1 MDRAVLLQHLAQAER
16 HVAEGDQHLLRQEEL
31 IAELDRDGH
40 DTEKARVILDTLRE
54 TQAFAST
61 RPRSH
66 HERVG
71 AMRPPQLAS
80 VGR

>member
-16 HVAEGDQHLLRQEEL
+16 HVAEGEQHLLRQEEL

-54 TQAFAST
+54 TQALHLQD
-61 RPRSH
+61 RDRI
-66 HERVG
+66 
-71 AMRPPQLAS
+71 MRELEQ
-80 VGR
+80 